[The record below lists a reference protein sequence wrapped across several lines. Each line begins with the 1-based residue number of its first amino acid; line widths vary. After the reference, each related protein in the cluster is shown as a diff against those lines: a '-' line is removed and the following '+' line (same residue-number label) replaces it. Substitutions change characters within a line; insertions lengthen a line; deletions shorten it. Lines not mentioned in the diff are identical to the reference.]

1 MQSILERLAKK
12 WYNCK
17 DIFDGDEIMALK
29 QEEQRETQKPFINW
43 RRNLVILWTCVFLT
57 CASYTMVV
65 PFLPLYLLQ
74 ELGVSSSSVNIWAGM
89 IFSVTFLGSAIMAP
103 YWGAMADRVGQ
114 KKMALRAGFGLSLCY
129 FFSSMAQ
136 TPEQLFAVRAF
147 TGFISGFVPASMAL
161 CSSTLPAEK
170 LGWGMGW
177 MQAAVASGGVIGPLI
192 GGYVSEWFSMR
203 FSFYVASGAL
213 LLATCAVFYFVQDI
227 VDLKARQKAKET
239 SILSDLRLAVGNK
252 KLLYIMGLFF
262 LVQSCLLI
270 IQPLLTI
277 YVKELMGGMEG
288 AVKAS
293 GVVFSLAGI
302 AGILAAPFWGR
313 TGQKVGFARTLFFV
327 MICAGLTNL
336 CQVFV
341 RDIWQFGF
349 VQFVFGLFL
358 AGAAPNINAGIV
370 RTTDPLVRGKA
381 FGLVTSAQQ
390 SGGVVGPL
398 LGGFM
403 GTFLA
408 TRYIFVFTGIVLI
421 CAGTHIYC
429 TKVRKS
435 AGGSSW

>member
-1 MQSILERLAKK
+1 MVLKST
-12 WYNCK
+12 
-17 DIFDGDEIMALK
+17 DESVNS
-29 QEEQRETQKPFINW
+29 TVNINW
-43 RRNLVILWTCVFLT
+43 KRNLIVLWAGVFLT

-74 ELGVSSSSVNIWAGM
+74 ELGVSASSVNIWAGT

-114 KKMALRAGFGLSLCY
+114 KKMAIRAGFGLAICYSL
-129 FFSSMAQ
+129 SSMAQ
-136 TPEQLFAVRAF
+136 TPHQLLAVRAL

-192 GGYVSEWFSMR
+192 GGYVSDWFGMR

-213 LLATCAVFYFVQDI
+213 ALATGSVIYYVQDI
-227 VDLKARQKAKET
+227 VDSAAKT
-239 SILSDLRLAVGNK
+239 RAKRSVLDDLRMAVKNK

-277 YVKELMGGMEG
+277 YVKELMGGMDG
-288 AVKAS
+288 VVKAS

-302 AGILAAPFWGR
+302 AGIMAAPFWGR
-313 TGQKVGFARTLFFV
+313 TGQKVGFAKTLFFV
-327 MICAGLTNL
+327 LVCAGLTNL
-336 CQVFV
+336 CQAFV
-341 RDIWQFGF
+341 SNIWQFGL
-349 VQFVFGLFL
+349 VQFIFGLFL

-370 RTTDPLVRGKA
+370 KTTDPLVRGKA
-381 FGLVTSAQQ
+381 FGLVTAAQQ
-390 SGGVVGPL
+390 LGGVVGPL
-398 LGGFM
+398 VGGFM

-408 TRYIFVFTGIVLI
+408 TKYILVFTGVVLI
-421 CAGTHIYC
+421 ITGLHIYF
-429 TKVRKS
+429 TKISKHGDN
-435 AGGSSW
+435 AIW

>member
-1 MQSILERLAKK
+1 
-12 WYNCK
+12 
-17 DIFDGDEIMALK
+17 MALK
-29 QEEQRETQKPFINW
+29 STDKSVNSIGNINW
-43 RRNLVILWTCVFLT
+43 RRNLLVLWIGVFLT

-74 ELGVSSSSVNIWAGM
+74 EMGVSSSSVNIWAGT
-89 IFSVTFLGSAIMAP
+89 IFSVTFFGSAIMAP

-114 KKMALRAGFGLSLCY
+114 KKMAIRAGFGLAICYWLSSL
-129 FFSSMAQ
+129 AQ
-136 TPEQLFAVRAF
+136 TPHQLLAVRAL

-161 CSSTLPAEK
+161 CSSTLPPEK

-177 MQAAVASGGVIGPLI
+177 MQAAVSSGAVIGPLI
-192 GGYVSEWFSMR
+192 GGYVSEWFGMR

-213 LLATCAVFYFVQDI
+213 ALATCGVIYYVQDI
-227 VDLKARQKAKET
+227 IADSAAKARARRSVLE
-239 SILSDLRLAVGNK
+239 DLRMAVNNK

-277 YVKELMGGMEG
+277 YVKELMGGMDG

-302 AGILAAPFWGR
+302 AGIMAAPFWGKTCQR
-313 TGQKVGFARTLFFV
+313 VGFAKTLFFV
-327 MICAGLTNL
+327 MVCAGLTNL

-341 RDIWQFGF
+341 SDIWQFGL

-370 RTTDPLVRGKA
+370 KTTDPLVRGKA
-381 FGLVTSAQQ
+381 FGLVTAAQQ

-398 LGGFM
+398 VGGFM
-403 GTFLA
+403 GTFMA
-408 TRYIFVFTGIVLI
+408 TKYILVFTGLVLI
-421 CAGTHIYC
+421 CTGLHIYF
-429 TKVRKS
+429 TKVKQQ
-435 AGGSSW
+435 GDKEIW

>member
-1 MQSILERLAKK
+1 MTLENAEKGGNLKK
-12 WYNCK
+12 CV
-17 DIFDGDEIMALK
+17 
-29 QEEQRETQKPFINW
+29 NW
-43 RRNLVILWTCVFLT
+43 KRNLIVLWAGVFLT

-74 ELGVSSSSVNIWAGM
+74 ELGVSSSSVNLWAGI

-114 KKMALRAGFGLSLCY
+114 KKMAIRAGCGLALCY
-129 FFSSMAQ
+129 AMSSLAQ
-136 TPEQLFAVRAF
+136 TPYQLLAVRAF

-177 MQAAVASGGVIGPLI
+177 MQAAVASGSVIGPLI

-203 FSFYVASGAL
+203 FSFYFASAAL
-213 LLATCAVFYFVQDI
+213 LAATVAVVYYVQDI
-227 VDLKARQKAKET
+227 VNDSTKEKAKR
-239 SILSDLRLAVGNK
+239 SVLADLRLAVSNK

-262 LVQSCLLI
+262 LVQACLLI

-277 YVKELMGGMEG
+277 YVKQLMGGMDG
-288 AVKAS
+288 VVKAS

-302 AGILAAPFWGR
+302 AGIIAAPFWGK
-313 TGQKVGFARTLFFV
+313 TGQKVGFAKTLFFV
-327 MICAGLTNL
+327 MVCAGLTNL

-341 RDIWQFGF
+341 DDIWQFGL
-349 VQFVFGLFL
+349 VQFIFGLFL

-370 RTTDPLVRGKA
+370 KTTDPLVRGKA
-381 FGLVTSAQQ
+381 FGLVTAAQQ

-398 LGGFM
+398 VGGFM

-408 TRYIFVFTGIVLI
+408 TKYIFVFTGLVLI
-421 CAGTHIYC
+421 LTGIHIYL
-429 TKVRKS
+429 TKVKDKEN
-435 AGGSSW
+435 GGIW

>member
-1 MQSILERLAKK
+1 MVLKST
-12 WYNCK
+12 
-17 DIFDGDEIMALK
+17 DESVNS
-29 QEEQRETQKPFINW
+29 TVNINW
-43 RRNLVILWTCVFLT
+43 KRNLIVLWAGVFLT

-74 ELGVSSSSVNIWAGM
+74 ELGVSASSVNIWAGT

-114 KKMALRAGFGLSLCY
+114 KKMAIRAGFGLAICYSL
-129 FFSSMAQ
+129 SSMAQ
-136 TPEQLFAVRAF
+136 TPHQLLAVRAL

-192 GGYVSEWFSMR
+192 GGYVSDWFGMR

-213 LLATCAVFYFVQDI
+213 ALATGSVIYYVHDI
-227 VDLKARQKAKET
+227 VDSAAKT
-239 SILSDLRLAVGNK
+239 RAKRSVLDDLRMAVKNK

-277 YVKELMGGMEG
+277 YVKELMGGMDG
-288 AVKAS
+288 VVKAS

-302 AGILAAPFWGR
+302 AGIMAAPFWGR
-313 TGQKVGFARTLFFV
+313 TGQKVGFAKTLFFV
-327 MICAGLTNL
+327 LVCAGLTNL
-336 CQVFV
+336 CQAFV
-341 RDIWQFGF
+341 SNIWQFGL
-349 VQFVFGLFL
+349 VQFIFGLFL

-370 RTTDPLVRGKA
+370 KTTDPLVRGKA
-381 FGLVTSAQQ
+381 FGLVTAAQQ
-390 SGGVVGPL
+390 LGGVVGPL
-398 LGGFM
+398 VGGFM

-408 TRYIFVFTGIVLI
+408 TKYILVFTGLVLI
-421 CAGTHIYC
+421 ITGLHIYF
-429 TKVRKS
+429 TKISKHGDN
-435 AGGSSW
+435 AIW

>member
-1 MQSILERLAKK
+1 
-12 WYNCK
+12 
-17 DIFDGDEIMALK
+17 MALK
-29 QEEQRETQKPFINW
+29 STDKSVNSIGSINW
-43 RRNLVILWTCVFLT
+43 KRNLLVLWTGVFLT

-74 ELGVSSSSVNIWAGM
+74 EMGVSSSSVNIWAGT
-89 IFSVTFLGSAIMAP
+89 IFSITFLGSAIMAP
-103 YWGAMADRVGQ
+103 YWGAKADRVGQ
-114 KKMALRAGFGLSLCY
+114 KKMAIRAGFGLAICYWLSSL
-129 FFSSMAQ
+129 AQ
-136 TPEQLFAVRAF
+136 TPYQLLAVRAL

-177 MQAAVASGGVIGPLI
+177 MQAAVASGSVIGPLI
-192 GGYVSEWFSMR
+192 GGYVSEWFGMR

-213 LLATCAVFYFVQDI
+213 ALATCGVVYYVQDI
-227 VDLKARQKAKET
+227 VDGSAKERAK
-239 SILSDLRLAVGNK
+239 SSVLEDLRLAVNNK

-277 YVKELMGGMEG
+277 YVKELMGGMDG

-302 AGILAAPFWGR
+302 AGIMAAPFWGK
-313 TGQKVGFARTLFFV
+313 TGQRVGFAKTLFFV
-327 MICAGLTNL
+327 MVCAGLTNL
-336 CQVFV
+336 CQAFV
-341 RDIWQFGF
+341 SDIWQFGL

-370 RTTDPLVRGKA
+370 KTTDPLVRGKA
-381 FGLVTSAQQ
+381 FGLVTAAQQ

-398 LGGFM
+398 VGGFM
-403 GTFLA
+403 GTFMA
-408 TRYIFVFTGIVLI
+408 TKYILVFTGLVLI
-421 CAGTHIYC
+421 CTGLHIYF
-429 TKVRKS
+429 TKVKQQ
-435 AGGSSW
+435 GYKEIW